1 MSADSVSPTPGRA
14 VETDDSAASPVA
26 GRRSR
31 QRIVRLSW
39 AAAIGVVVL
48 AAPAAAFGIAGGFSA
63 THGTKVP
70 NSPQSAVGYKV
81 GQHLAVGFHPA
92 AGQALPAA
100 TGDYDA
106 YIAAAGGS
114 EVLQVSV
121 STGTILNAY
130 TGADTTEGVA
140 VTPDNSQVFIAETG
154 QYDVTPVDVATG
166 KEGTPIYV
174 GAYPQDVATSPGGG
188 TVYAT
193 VTSGDTGPGGSNV
206 VAVISTSTDKVT
218 GDVTVGSG
226 PRQVVFSP
234 DGSRAYV
241 TTERSIDVI
250 DTATSKVIDSIPDPA
265 GPQGI
270 AISPD
275 GSTLYVT
282 NPDAGSLLVIN
293 AASGR
298 VTDRMPAGA
307 EPYAVAVTPD
317 GGTVYVT
324 DMNSNSVMAIDT
336 ATHRSVATISVGSLP
351 GAVAVTPD
359 GSQVWV
365 GNVLTGDI
373 TVINPATN
381 TVAGTLISGTG
392 TSNLDGQPL
401 GIAFVKS

>member
-1 MSADSVSPTPGRA
+1 VSADSVSPSPTTTS
-14 VETDDSAASPVA
+14 ETDVAASPAA

-31 QRIVRLSW
+31 RLVRLSW
-39 AAAIGVVVL
+39 AAAIGIVVL
-48 AAPAAAFGIAGGFSA
+48 AAPAAAFGIDGGFAA
-63 THGTKVP
+63 THGTKVA
-70 NSPQSAVGYKV
+70 NTPQSAIGYKV
-81 GQHLAVGFHPA
+81 GQHLAVGFHRA
-92 AGQALPAA
+92 AGQADPPAA
-100 TGDYDA
+100 GDYDA
-106 YIAAAGGS
+106 YISAAGGS
-114 EVLQVSV
+114 EVLQVDV
-121 STGTILNAY
+121 SSDAILNAY

-154 QYDVTPVDVATG
+154 QYNVIPVDVATG

-174 GAYPQDVATSPGGG
+174 GAYPQDVAVSPDGS

-206 VAVISTSTDKVT
+206 VAVISTSTDTVT
-218 GDVTVGSG
+218 GDITVGSG
-226 PRQVVFSP
+226 PRQVIFSP

-250 DTATSKVIDSIPDPA
+250 DTATSKVISSIPDPA
-265 GPQGI
+265 GAQGI

-282 NPDAGSLLVIN
+282 NPATGRLLVIN

-298 VTDRMPAGA
+298 VTDQVPAGA
-307 EPYAVAVTPD
+307 EPYAVAITPD
-317 GGTVYVT
+317 GSTVYVT

-336 ATHRSVATISVGSLP
+336 ATDHSVATIGAGSLP
-351 GAVAVTPD
+351 GSIAVTPD

-365 GNVLTGDI
+365 GNILTGDI
-373 TVINPATN
+373 TVIDPATD

-401 GIAFVKS
+401 AIAFVQS